1 MRIMNSEQI
10 RKMVSEMTLEE
21 KAGLCSGE
29 DFWHTKGIERL
40 GVPQMM
46 VSDGPHGLRKQDME
60 ADHLGVNDS
69 IKAVCFPAGCG
80 AATSFNRDLIYEMGQ
95 ILGSECVSE
104 GVGVLLGPAVNIKRS
119 PLCGRNFEYYSEDP
133 YLASEIAA
141 SHINGVQSRNVGTSI
156 KHFMANSQETRRM
169 SVDEEIDER
178 ALHEIYLRVFEGA
191 VRKSKPWTVM
201 SSYNKVNGKYVGENY
216 EYMTEELRDKWG
228 FDGFV
233 MSDWGAVG
241 DRVEGLKAG
250 LDLEMPSSHGV
261 RDKLI
266 AEAVRSG
273 ELDEAV
279 LDKACERILDIVFRS
294 QDTDG
299 QKTDFMED
307 HEKAAHIAEET
318 IVLLKNEGE
327 VLPLKKS
334 AKIAFIGKYAKQPR
348 FQGGGS
354 SHINCI
360 KVTSALDALE
370 EMGINVDYAEGFD
383 DSEDAVN
390 EELEREAIETA
401 ANADAAVV
409 FAGLPDAFES
419 EGFDRSHMRMPDCQ
433 NHLIEE
439 IIKKQPNTVVVLH
452 NGSPVEMP
460 WADGAKGIL
469 EAYLG
474 GEAIGKAVCRV
485 LFGEVNPS
493 AKLAETFPY
502 KLEDNPSYLTGF
514 GSGDHVRFNE
524 GIFVGYR
531 YYDKKKMEVR
541 FPFGYGLSYTTFE
554 YSNLRVS
561 ADEIDENESVTVK
574 VDVTNTGKTAGK
586 EIVQLYVADLEST
599 EIRPVKEL
607 KGFEKLS
614 LEPGETKTAEF
625 VLDRRAFAYYEPRI
639 KDWYVESGDFD
650 ILIGKSSRD
659 IVLSKTVTVNS
670 DRRLPMTYTADTT
683 FGDLF
688 DDPKAMEIV
697 KPVIDEYVKGVMGEG
712 NESAAEAISQEMIDA
727 MIRYLPIHAILSFS
741 AEAIPIER
749 IEETVR
755 KLNEIER

>member
-1 MRIMNSEQI
+1 MNSEQI
-10 RKMVSEMTLEE
+10 KKLVSEMTLEE

-29 DFWHTKGIERL
+29 DFWHTKEIERL

-141 SHINGVQSRNVGTSI
+141 AHISGVQSRNVGTSI

-216 EYMTEELRDKWG
+216 EFMTEELRGKWG
-228 FDGFV
+228 FDGLV

-241 DRVEGLKAG
+241 DRVAGLEAG
-250 LDLEMPSSHGV
+250 LDLEMPGSHGV

-266 AEAVRSG
+266 AEAVSSG
-273 ELDEAV
+273 SLDEAV

-294 QDTDG
+294 LDTDG
-299 QKTDFMED
+299 QKIDFTED
-307 HEKAAHIAEET
+307 HEKAARIAEET
-318 IVLLKNEGE
+318 IVLLKNDGDI
-327 VLPLKKS
+327 LPLKKD
-334 AKIAFIGKYAKQPR
+334 AKIAFIGKYAESPR

-370 EMGINVDYAEGFD
+370 DMGVSVMYAKGFE
-383 DSEDAVN
+383 DSEDKID
-390 EELEREAIETA
+390 EELEREAVETA
-401 ANADAAVV
+401 VEADAAVI

-433 NHLIEE
+433 NHLIAE
-439 IIKKQPNTVVVLH
+439 IIKKQPNAVVVLH
-452 NGSPVEMP
+452 NGAPVELP
-460 WADGAKGIL
+460 WADDAKGIL

-502 KLEDNPSYLTGF
+502 KLEDNPSFLTGF
-514 GSGDHVRFNE
+514 GSGDHVKFSE

-541 FPFGYGLSYTTFE
+541 FPFGYGLSYTSFE
-554 YSNLRVS
+554 YSNLRMS
-561 ADEIDENESVTVK
+561 AKELDESETLTVR
-574 VDVTNTGKTAGK
+574 VDVTNTGKAAGK
-586 EIVQLYVADLEST
+586 EIVQLYVADSEST
-599 EIRPVKEL
+599 EPRPVKEL

-625 VLDRRAFAYYEPRI
+625 ALDWRAFAYYEPRI
-639 KDWYVESGDFD
+639 KDWYVESGDFE

-659 IVLSKTVTVNS
+659 IVLSETVTVNS
-670 DRRLPMTYTADTT
+670 KRRLPVRYTSDTT

-688 DDPKAMEIV
+688 DNPRAMEIV
-697 KPVIDEYVKGVMGEG
+697 KPVIDEYMKGVMSAG
-712 NESAAEAISQEMIDA
+712 NESAAEAISREMIDS
-727 MIRYLPIHAILSFS
+727 MMRYLPIHAVSSFS
-741 AEAIPIER
+741 AEAISPEWIDE
-749 IEETVR
+749 IVR
-755 KLNEIER
+755 KLNETEQ

>member
-1 MRIMNSEQI
+1 MDSEQI
-10 RKMVSEMTLEE
+10 KKLVSSMTLEE

-29 DFWHTKGIERL
+29 DFWHTKAVERL
-40 GVPQMM
+40 GIPDMM
-46 VSDGPHGLRKQDME
+46 VSDGPHGLRKQDLE

-95 ILGSECVSE
+95 ALGAECVSE

-141 SHINGVQSRNVGTSI
+141 AHINGVQSRGVGTSI
-156 KHFMANSQETRRM
+156 KHFAANSQETRRM

-178 ALHEIYLRVFEGA
+178 ALHEIYLSVFEGA

-216 EYMTEELRDKWG
+216 ELLTEELRDKWG
-228 FDGFV
+228 FDGLV

-241 DRVEGLKAG
+241 DRVAGLEAG
-250 LDLEMPSSHGV
+250 LDLEMPASHGV
-261 RDKLI
+261 RDALI

-273 ELDEAV
+273 RLDEAV
-279 LDKACERILDIVFRS
+279 VDRACERILDIVYRAAEAS
-294 QDTDG
+294 G
-299 QKTDFMED
+299 PKVDFIDE
-307 HEKAAHIAEET
+307 HEKAARIAEET
-318 IVLLKNEGE
+318 IVLLKNEDSI
-327 VLPLKKS
+327 LPLDRGRR
-334 AKIAFIGKYAKQPR
+334 IAFIGKYAENPR

-360 KVTSALDALE
+360 KVTSALDALKD
-370 EMGINVDYAEGFD
+370 MGISVKYARGFE
-383 DSEDAVN
+383 DSEDIVDEA
-390 EELEREAIETA
+390 LEREAVEA
-401 ANADAAVV
+401 AAGADVAVV

-433 NHLIEE
+433 NHLIFE
-439 IIKKQPNTVVVLH
+439 ILKKQPNVVVVLH
-452 NGSPVEMP
+452 NGSPVELP
-460 WADGAKGIL
+460 WADEVKGIV

-493 AKLAETFPY
+493 AKLAETFPL
-502 KLEDNPSYLTGF
+502 KLEDNPSFMTGF
-514 GSGDHVRFNE
+514 GCGDHVKFSE

-531 YYDKKKMEVR
+531 YYDKKKMDVR
-541 FPFGYGLSYTTFE
+541 FPFGYGLSYTDFE
-554 YSNLRVS
+554 YGNLRVS
-561 ADEIDENESVTVK
+561 AKELDESGTLTVK
-574 VDVTNTGKTAGK
+574 VDVTNIGPVAGK
-586 EIVQLYVADLEST
+586 EAVQLYVSDIEST
-599 EIRPVKEL
+599 ELRPVKEL
-607 KGFEKLS
+607 KGFEKIA
-614 LEPGETKTAEF
+614 LEPGETGTVEF

-639 KDWYVESGDFD
+639 KDWYVESGDFE

-659 IVLSKTVTVNS
+659 IVLRETVTVNS
-670 DRRLPMTYTADTT
+670 SRKLPVRYTEDTI

-688 DDPKAMEIV
+688 DNPAAMEIV
-697 KPVIDEYVKGVMGEG
+697 KPVIDAYVKGIMSGG
-712 NESAAEAISQEMIDA
+712 SESSTEAISQEMIDS
-727 MIRYLPIHAILSFS
+727 MMRYLPIHAIMSFS
-741 AEAIPIER
+741 AEPVDPAGIREIVE
-749 IEETVR
+749 
-755 KLNEIER
+755 KLNGLPD

>member
-1 MRIMNSEQI
+1 MNSEQI
-10 RKMVSEMTLEE
+10 KKLVSEMTLEE

-141 SHINGVQSRNVGTSI
+141 AHISGVQSRNVGTSI

-216 EYMTEELRDKWG
+216 EFMTSELRDKWG
-228 FDGFV
+228 FDGLV

-241 DRVEGLKAG
+241 DRVAGLEAG
-250 LDLEMPSSHGV
+250 LDLEMPGSHGV

-266 AEAVRSG
+266 AEAVKSG
-273 ELDEAV
+273 KLDEAV

-294 QDTDG
+294 VNTDG
-299 QKTDFMED
+299 QKTDFTED
-307 HEKAAHIAEET
+307 HEKAARIAEET
-318 IVLLKNEGE
+318 IVLLKNDNDI
-327 VLPLKKS
+327 LPLKKD
-334 AKIAFIGKYAKQPR
+334 AKIAFIGKYAEAPR

-370 EMGINVDYAEGFD
+370 DMGVSVMYAKGFE
-383 DSEDAVN
+383 DSEDKTDEA
-390 EELEREAIETA
+390 LEREAVETA
-401 ANADAAVV
+401 AKADVAVI

-433 NHLIEE
+433 NHLISE
-439 IIKKQPNTVVVLH
+439 IIKKQPNVVVVLH
-452 NGSPVEMP
+452 NGAPIELP
-460 WADGAKGIL
+460 WADDVKGIL

-502 KLEDNPSYLTGF
+502 KLEDNPSFLTGF
-514 GSGDHVRFNE
+514 GSGDHVRFSE

-561 ADEIDENESVTVK
+561 AKEIDESETLTVR
-574 VDVTNTGKTAGK
+574 VDVTNTGKAAGK
-586 EIVQLYVADLEST
+586 EIVQLYVADSEST
-599 EIRPVKEL
+599 EARPVKEL

-639 KDWYVESGDFD
+639 KDWHVERGSFE
-650 ILIGKSSRD
+650 IMIGKSSRD
-659 IVLSKTVTVNS
+659 IVLSETVTVNS
-670 DRRLPMTYTADTT
+670 DRRLPVHYTSDTI

-688 DDPKAMEIV
+688 DNPKAMEIV
-697 KPVIDEYVKGVMGEG
+697 KPVIDEYMKGVMSAGS
-712 NESAAEAISQEMIDA
+712 ESAAEAISREMIDS
-727 MIRYLPIHAILSFS
+727 MMRFLPIHAVASFS
-741 AEAIPIER
+741 AEAISPEWIDE
-749 IEETVR
+749 IVR
-755 KLNEIER
+755 KLNETEQ

>member
-1 MRIMNSEQI
+1 MNSEQI
-10 RKMVSEMTLEE
+10 KKLVSEMTLEE

-141 SHINGVQSRNVGTSI
+141 AHISGVQSRNVGTSI

-216 EYMTEELRDKWG
+216 EFMTEELRDKWG
-228 FDGFV
+228 FDGLV

-241 DRVEGLKAG
+241 DRVAGLEAG
-250 LDLEMPSSHGV
+250 LDLEMPGSHGV

-273 ELDEAV
+273 KLDEAV

-294 QDTDG
+294 VNTDG
-299 QKTDFMED
+299 QKTDFTED
-307 HEKAAHIAEET
+307 HEKAARIAEET
-318 IVLLKNEGE
+318 IVLLKNDNNI
-327 VLPLKKS
+327 LPLKKD
-334 AKIAFIGKYAKQPR
+334 AKIAFIGKYAEAPR

-370 EMGINVDYAEGFD
+370 DMGVSVMYAKGFE
-383 DSEDAVN
+383 DSEDKTDEA
-390 EELEREAIETA
+390 LERKAVETA
-401 ANADAAVV
+401 AKADVAVI

-433 NHLIEE
+433 NHLISE
-439 IIKKQPNTVVVLH
+439 IIKKQPNVVVVLH
-452 NGSPVEMP
+452 NGAPIELP
-460 WADGAKGIL
+460 WADDVKGIL

-502 KLEDNPSYLTGF
+502 KLEDNPSFLTGF
-514 GSGDHVRFNE
+514 GSGDHVRFSE

-561 ADEIDENESVTVK
+561 AKEIDESETLTVR
-574 VDVTNTGKTAGK
+574 VDVTNTGKAAGK
-586 EIVQLYVADLEST
+586 EIVQLYVADSEST
-599 EIRPVKEL
+599 EARPVKEL

-639 KDWYVESGDFD
+639 KDWHVERGSFE
-650 ILIGKSSRD
+650 IMIGKSSRD
-659 IVLSKTVTVNS
+659 IVLSETVTVNS
-670 DRRLPMTYTADTT
+670 DRRLPVHYTSDTI

-688 DDPKAMEIV
+688 DNPKAMEIV
-697 KPVIDEYVKGVMGEG
+697 KPVIDEYMKGVMSAGS
-712 NESAAEAISQEMIDA
+712 ESAAEAISREMIDS
-727 MIRYLPIHAILSFS
+727 MMRFLPIHAVASFS
-741 AEAIPIER
+741 AEAISPEWIDE
-749 IEETVR
+749 IVR
-755 KLNEIER
+755 KLNETEQ